1 MHRRESFSVFLRAL
15 CIELR
20 RFYRKSKRGAHGKPQ
35 RCAFAGANPNGIL
48 GIVSDIPTRDLA
60 GASPEAQHRALLEVA
75 EAISQHR
82 DLGELFHELAERL
95 HRVVN
100 FEYLNL
106 ILHDPARN
114 VMRLHIL
121 ESEMPRNTRLGTEF
135 PVGQTPSGWVWE
147 TQQPFILDDLEKESP
162 FAARLQTMR
171 ENGVKSVCS
180 LPLTTAQRRL
190 GVMSFGR
197 STTHQHTESE
207 IAFLQ
212 QVARQVAVAVDNT
225 LNFESSQ
232 AYQRQLARERDRLRV
247 LLEVNNA
254 VVSKLALHDLLNA
267 ISASLRRVIHHD
279 YTSLALFEPLTSQMR
294 VLALDFPQG
303 KGLIREEMIVP
314 LENSIAG
321 KAFRLRQPLVLDR
334 AAMEE
339 FASPTSRLLRAE
351 GVRSV
356 ACVPL
361 VTHDRALGTISLAS
375 LRDGAFQQGDIDLLV
390 QVAAQVAIAVEN
402 SLAFQEIAELKNKLA
417 QEKLYLE
424 DEIRSEMNFDEI
436 VGEGASLR
444 AVLKQVETVAPT
456 DSTVLITGETGTG
469 KELIA
474 RAIHNL
480 SPRRERTF
488 VKVNCAAIPTGLLES
503 ELFGH
508 ERGAFT
514 GAIMQRI
521 GRFETAH
528 GGTIFL
534 DEIGDIP
541 LELQPK
547 LLRVLQEQEFERL
560 GSTHTIRVNVRL
572 LAATNRDLGEMVA
585 ARTFRNDLFYRLRVF
600 PIVMPPLRERQEDI
614 PALVRY
620 FVEKHA
626 RRMNRAVETIP
637 AETLDLL
644 VRYPWPGNIRELENL
659 IERAIIVSPGPVLR
673 VPLSE
678 IKPPSE
684 PAVDSLTLRAA
695 ERDHILKA
703 LDATDWVLAGPRG
716 AAARL
721 GMKRTTLQSKMR
733 KLGVVK
739 SRRH

>member
-1 MHRRESFSVFLRAL
+1 MSEVPKRE
-15 CIELR
+15 
-20 RFYRKSKRGAHGKPQ
+20 
-35 RCAFAGANPNGIL
+35 
-48 GIVSDIPTRDLA
+48 LA
-60 GASPEAQHRALLEVA
+60 GASPEARHQALLEVA
-75 EAISQHR
+75 EAIAQHR
-82 DLGELFHELAERL
+82 DLGELFHQLAERL
-95 HRVVN
+95 HRVVK

-121 ESEMPRNTRLGTEF
+121 ESEKPRKYGPGSEF
-135 PVGQTPSGWVWE
+135 PVGETPSGWVWE
-147 TQQPFILDDLEKESP
+147 TQQPFILDDIEKENP
-162 FAARLQTMR
+162 FPTLLQTLR
-171 ENGVKSVCS
+171 ENGVRSVCS
-180 LPLTTAQRRL
+180 LALTTAQRRL
-190 GVMSFGR
+190 GVMSFGQGTPHKH
-197 STTHQHTESE
+197 SETEV
-207 IAFLQ
+207 AFLQ
-212 QVARQVAVAVDNT
+212 QVARQVAVAVDNA
-225 LNFESSQ
+225 LNFESAQ

-254 VVSKLALHDLLNA
+254 MISKLDLHDLLNA
-267 ISASLRRVIHHD
+267 ISASLRRVIHHE
-279 YTSLALFEPLTSQMR
+279 YTSLAMFEPVTNDMR

-303 KGLIREEMIVP
+303 KGLIREEMIVS
-314 LENSIAG
+314 LDGSMTG
-321 KAFRLRQPLVLDR
+321 KAFRTRQPLVLDR

-339 FASPTSRLLRAE
+339 FDSPTSRLMRDE

-356 ACVPL
+356 VCMPL
-361 VTHDRALGTISLAS
+361 ITHDRALGTLSLAS
-375 LRDGAFQQGDIDLLV
+375 LRDAAFQQGDVDLLV
-390 QVAAQVAIAVEN
+390 QVAGQVAIAVEN
-402 SLAFQEIAELKNKLA
+402 ALAFQEIAVLKNKLA

-474 RAIHNL
+474 RAIHHL

-514 GAIMQRI
+514 GAIAQRI
-521 GRFETAH
+521 GRFELAH

-534 DEIGDIP
+534 DEVGDIP

-560 GSTHTIRVNVRL
+560 GSTQTIRVDVRMV
-572 LAATNRDLGEMVA
+572 AATNRDLAEMVA
-585 ARTFRNDLFYRLRVF
+585 ARTFRSDLYYRLRVF
-600 PIVMPPLRERQEDI
+600 PLLMPPLRERQEDI

-644 VRYPWPGNIRELENL
+644 VRYAWPGNIRELENL
-659 IERAIIVSPGPVLR
+659 IERAVIVSPGPVLR

-678 IKPPSE
+678 LKPPSE
-684 PAVDSLTLRAA
+684 PAGDNLTLRAA
-695 ERDHILKA
+695 ERDHILRA
-703 LDATDWVLAGPRG
+703 LEATNWVLAGPRG

-733 KLGVVK
+733 KLGVVR
-739 SRRH
+739 SHRS

>member
-1 MHRRESFSVFLRAL
+1 MNDVPTSDTLES
-15 CIELR
+15 
-20 RFYRKSKRGAHGKPQ
+20 
-35 RCAFAGANPNGIL
+35 
-48 GIVSDIPTRDLA
+48 A
-60 GASPEAQHRALLEVA
+60 GASPEARHQTLLEVA
-75 EAISQHR
+75 EAIAQHR
-82 DLGELFHELAERL
+82 DLGELFHDLAERL
-95 HRVVN
+95 HRVVK

-121 ESEMPRNTRLGTEF
+121 ESEKFKKQVPGTEF
-135 PVGQTPSGWVWE
+135 QIGQTPSGWVWE
-147 TQQPFILDDLEKESP
+147 TQQPFVLDDIEKETQYP
-162 FAARLQTMR
+162 DLLQTLR
-171 ENGVKSVCS
+171 KNGVKSLCV
-180 LPLTTAQRRL
+180 LALTTAQRRL

-197 STTHQHTESE
+197 SAPHAHSLAEV
-207 IAFLQ
+207 AFLQ
-212 QVARQVAVAVDNT
+212 QVARQVAVAVDNA
-225 LNFESSQ
+225 LNFERAQ
-232 AYQRQLARERDRLRV
+232 AYQRQLAQERDRLRV

-254 VVSKLALHDLLNA
+254 VVSKLDLHALLNA
-267 ISASLRRVIHHD
+267 ISASLRRVIHHE
-279 YTSLALFEPLTSQMR
+279 YTSLALYDPVKNEMR
-294 VLALDFPQG
+294 VLALDFPLG
-303 KGLIREEMIVP
+303 KGLMREDLIVT
-314 LENSIAG
+314 LDGSMAG
-321 KAFRLRQPLVLDR
+321 KAFRTRQTLVLDR
-334 AAMEE
+334 TALDE
-339 FASPTSRLLRAE
+339 FSSPSSHLLRAE

-356 ACVPL
+356 VCMPL
-361 VTHDRALGTISLAS
+361 ITHDRALGTLSLAS
-375 LRDGAFQQGDIDLLV
+375 LRDGAFQQGDVDLLA
-390 QVAAQVAIAVEN
+390 QVAGQVAIAVEN
-402 SLAFQEIAELKNKLA
+402 ALAFQEIAELKNKLA

-424 DEIRSEMNFDEI
+424 DEIRSEMNFEEI
-436 VGEGASLR
+436 VGEGPSLR

-514 GAIMQRI
+514 GAIAQRI
-521 GRFETAH
+521 GRFELAN

-534 DEIGDIP
+534 DEVGDIP

-560 GSTHTIRVNVRL
+560 GGTQTIRVNVRL
-572 LAATNRDLGEMVA
+572 VAATNRNLEEMVA
-585 ARTFRNDLFYRLRVF
+585 AREFRSDLYYRLRVF
-600 PIVMPPLRERQEDI
+600 PLHMPPLRERKEDI

-626 RRMNRAVETIP
+626 RRMNRVVDTIP

-659 IERAIIVSPGPVLR
+659 IERAVIVSPGPILR
-673 VPLSE
+673 VPIGELKST
-678 IKPPSE
+678 SE
-684 PAVDSLTLRAA
+684 PVAESLTLHAA

-703 LDATDWVLAGPRG
+703 LEATNWVLAGPRG

-721 GMKRTTLQSKMR
+721 GMKRTTLQSRMR

-739 SRRH
+739 IRQGQ